1 MILWLSANNSKKTL
15 HNSPVRVRYGVSF
28 GSSKSGLHRALV
40 IVKTYYVDHIITNI
54 IMVRSHHICQDTS
67 WCQILFGTKPQH
79 FKQKTAHNLHR
90 LTVGWISTVSTLQ
103 SIVRTVPL
111 LKPPQI
117 PHCYLGAVDHVKKSP
132 PPLVTLQ
139 ARSYRAHRSTQTL
152 YRAHCMVHSD
162 PIVLKPFDLT
172 QVCHGNK
179 ICSKLALTLKLTLEL
194 SFPAHC
200 ISNWKLNG
208 ISRTNISKVV
218 LNAANELPRL
228 RRTPPTPIPSGPRGG
243 GKMWSGG
250 GA

>member
-28 GSSKSGLHRALV
+28 GSSKSGLHHALV
-40 IVKTYYVDHIITNI
+40 IVTTYYVDHIITNI
-54 IMVRSHHICQDTS
+54 IMVRSHHIWQDTS

-117 PHCYLGAVDHVKKSP
+117 PHCNLGAVDHAKKFP

-139 ARSYRAHRSTQTL
+139 AQSYRAHRATQTLYRAHRSTQTL
-152 YRAHCMVHSD
+152 LFSSPLISLRCVTEIKFAQNLRWLWNWHWNCHFQHIAYRIESQMEFLG
-162 PIVLKPFDLT
+162 PILA
-172 QVCHGNK
+172 
-179 ICSKLALTLKLTLEL
+179 KLY
-194 SFPAHC
+194 
-200 ISNWKLNG
+200 
-208 ISRTNISKVV
+208 
-218 LNAANELPRL
+218 
-228 RRTPPTPIPSGPRGG
+228 
-243 GKMWSGG
+243 
-250 GA
+250 